1 SHEPPQASGTDD
13 PRGDRRATVRN
24 LTPAAVEAGKRGN
37 FGSQTGKGRYSR
49 PGSVAPKGA
58 RTRDTGP
65 GTGGSSGNVASAENS
80 RGDLAVPISEGLEPG
95 SSALCRPDR
104 KSTRLNSN

>member
-1 SHEPPQASGTDD
+1 GRSPSTGSLPLTPSRRHGTPTRAHRVPGLPHIGSHEPPQASGTDD

-49 PGSVAPKGA
+49 PGSVAPTGA

-65 GTGGSSGNVASAENS
+65 G
-80 RGDLAVPISEGLEPG
+80 
-95 SSALCRPDR
+95 
-104 KSTRLNSN
+104 